1 MSHVRTTR
9 TDPEAWVHVGT
20 QTWHPAEIMVQTDEI
35 GLGKGPERGQ
45 IRPCIVVTLIPRTGN
60 TGHWIALSP
69 EDARHL
75 ISNLS
80 ASLKEVAP

>member
-1 MSHVRTTR
+1 MGHVRTTR
-9 TDPEAWVHVGT
+9 TDPEAWVNVGT
-20 QTWHPAEIMVQTDEI
+20 QTWHPAEIMVSTDTI
-35 GLGKGPERGQ
+35 
-45 IRPCIVVTLIPRTGN
+45 
-60 TGHWIALSP
+60 WIALSP